1 MSDIDN
7 FTNDSAMMIAYERAL
22 ESSRPDALFNDPLAS
37 ALAGS
42 KGETLSGNFGG
53 ICVMFEFP
61 DWPEFHKM
69 WTAVRTKFID
79 DQVTKLASSGDFQQ
93 LVNCGAGMDT
103 RAYRLECYKAFSK
116 GSFEVDM
123 EVINTNKEKV
133 FKDLLDAPVP
143 HCSVVNVSLDFL
155 NEEKTLAS
163 ELPAPFDAALPS
175 VFVSEGL
182 VMYLGEIGKLKLLR
196 DVSAVSA
203 RDSVFILQFMDASE
217 SKKAK
222 EDPSVLKNALSA
234 EAATTTLSGLGW
246 GEFVVSKYGDEALNF
261 GRYPSDKFQPSAS
274 FSFLVCKKI
283 A

>member
-1 MSDIDN
+1 MDN
-7 FTNDSAMMIAYERAL
+7 FTNDSAMMIAYERSL
-22 ESSRPDALFNDPLAS
+22 ETSRPDALFNDPLAG

-42 KGETLSGNFGG
+42 KGETLSAGFGNM
-53 ICVMFEFP
+53 CTMFEFP

-79 DQVTKLASSGDFQQ
+79 ERVTELASSGSFQQ

-103 RAYRLECYKAFSK
+103 RAYRIECYKGFSK

-133 FKDLLDAPVP
+133 FRELLDAPVS

-155 NEEKTLAS
+155 NEEKTLAT
-163 ELPAPFDAALPS
+163 ELPAPFDAAQPS

-182 VMYLGEIGKLKLLR
+182 VMYLGAGKFKLLR
-196 DVSAVSA
+196 DVSAVA
-203 RDSVFILQFMDASE
+203 ALGSVFILQYMDASE
-217 SKKAK
+217 SNKAK
-222 EDPSVLKNALSA
+222 EDPSVLDHALSA
-234 EAATTTLSGLGW
+234 EEATSTLSELGW
-246 GEFVVSKYGDEALNF
+246 GEFVISKFGDEALNF
-261 GRYPSDKFQPSAS
+261 GRYPSDKFKPCAS
-274 FSFLVCKKI
+274 FSFLVCKKL